1 MINDS
6 SEKLNNMATL
16 SKYTHHSSTKISCFS
31 TAQSLQNGSDEA
43 AALLPENLE
52 SDGEC
57 YRSYVHVCSKGISGR
72 ALGLKAHATTNTP
85 RLPKPCD
92 GLLRCPVPKTKV
104 EGPIFRITNALTH
117 PPQ

>member
-43 AALLPENLE
+43 AALLPPEGLPLQQERLKLNSKL
-52 SDGEC
+52 S
-57 YRSYVHVCSKGISGR
+57 SKG
-72 ALGLKAHATTNTP
+72 
-85 RLPKPCD
+85 RLNLNQRQRQFQDQQMLPYLMRVLYLR
-92 GLLRCPVPKTKV
+92 LLHHL
-104 EGPIFRITNALTH
+104 A
-117 PPQ
+117 QQQ